1 MEHVDGAES
10 VRFTDER
17 VAEVK
22 REGLRPPDRRD
33 WKEPSEPQ
41 IANATKSRKE
51 RKHDDG
57 YNTRH

>member
-10 VRFTDER
+10 VRFIEER
-17 VAEVK
+17 VAELK

-41 IANATKSRKE
+41 IA
-51 RKHDDG
+51 
-57 YNTRH
+57 